1 MLGTI
6 GSGGLVGADGRETS
20 IDDADD
26 RAALVVSRGD
36 GKAAT
41 TSADSMFA
49 VDEPGMPAED
59 PLALPA
65 HAGQI
70 RRLTIVFADL
80 VDSTVLSTRVEPERY
95 RTLIGRYHDEVLRIV
110 DRYEGHIDSTKGDG
124 LLAVFGYP
132 KAHEDDARRAVL
144 AGLAI
149 AREVSR
155 IAEISKRKWG
165 IEMAVR
171 VGVHRGQVYLDTER
185 GDVYGLAANLAAR
198 VSGLAS
204 PGAVVVSGAVEP
216 LVRNTFELEALQ
228 PAAVKGVEELIAHH
242 RVIGERLEP
251 VKEANRPLVGRE
263 KHRAYLQKAWGKA
276 QNAALTTPGISFV
289 GEPGIG
295 KSRLAAVAAELVER
309 SGGVALELTGSAFHV
324 GAGLYPIRMLLERRS
339 GFGRLT
345 DQAERLRLLRTEVA
359 ARGLDPAIVVLL
371 APVAGIA
378 PDAGYEPVEAEG
390 AALYDMIA
398 SAVQDYLLACLDDRP
413 GLLLAEDV
421 HWFDPS
427 TMEVLGSLL
436 RVADGRLLVVIT
448 ARPGAWLPEG
458 WPVKVVG
465 LKALTDEQ
473 AEALITALNPTLTPD
488 ERAAVQD
495 RCDGVPFYI
504 EQVVTGLDGPGVPE
518 ALYDPLFARL
528 RASPN
533 AVPVVEAAG
542 VIGRHVDRALL
553 GTVCTL
559 SEADIDEVI
568 DELENALVL
577 EQWGIAGWRFRHE
590 LLREVAVELA
600 PPSVRLGLHARV
612 ADALVGAPGDPD
624 WGVVA
629 GHYEA
634 AERFD
639 DAADAYQHATT
650 AARRRGALTEARS
663 YLTRALAQL
672 ERAAPGPMRNRR
684 EISVRM
690 ERGWLVAAADGA
702 LSQAAAADFER
713 CLDLAMTDPLDDEII
728 ETRLDLVES
737 YVRRADLR
745 GALQQLESLRQDIGT
760 ERPWLE
766 LMVDIWFG
774 LASWLRGAFDAALS
788 QLEQA
793 TVRFAA
799 AVRPDVN
806 VYNLPEMVA
815 EAYTQLAS
823 THLVRGDLASAQA
836 ALMEAEHVT
845 AALGFPEGPFNLAY
859 VRFVEIWLHVETG
872 ELDRAAVMAADV
884 TEVGE
889 RLGLEILRL
898 FGATWQATIRVLVA
912 LNADPPDPD
921 ALSAHIA
928 TMSDLVDSLRAVEL
942 NEYVTYFGGVLGR
955 LLIAAGKHE
964 LARQGLDAMLVLA
977 DETELRFY
985 NAELLRLRAHTH
997 ADIEARRADIAAA
1010 LELAR
1015 RQGATLFELRAALE
1029 DAELRGQPARAA
1041 LIDVI
1046 SRFPSDIGWPEL
1058 PRARALA
1065 E

>member
-1 MLGTI
+1 
-6 GSGGLVGADGRETS
+6 VGADGREAS
-20 IDDADD
+20 IYDADD
-26 RAALVVSRGD
+26 RAAAAVSRSD
-36 GKAAT
+36 RKAAT
-41 TSADSMFA
+41 TSADWMSA
-49 VDEPGMPAED
+49 VDEHDMDAED
-59 PLALPA
+59 PLAFPA
-65 HAGQI
+65 HAGEI
-70 RRLTIVFADL
+70 RRLTILFADL

-95 RTLIGRYHDEVLRIV
+95 RTLVGRYRDEVLRIV

-124 LLAVFGYP
+124 LLAVFGHP

-165 IEMAVR
+165 IEIAVR
-171 VGVHRGQVYLDTER
+171 VGVHRGKVYLDTER
-185 GDVYGLAANLAAR
+185 DDVYGLAANLAAR
-198 VSGLAS
+198 VSSLAP
-204 PGAVVVSGAVEP
+204 PGAVVVSDAVEP

-251 VKEANRPLVGRE
+251 AKEGNRPLVGRE
-263 KHRAYLQKAWGKA
+263 KQQARLRNAWTKA
-276 QNAALTTPGISFV
+276 QNAALTTPGVLFV

-295 KSRLAAVAAELVER
+295 KSRLAAVAAELVEG
-309 SGGVALELTGSAFHV
+309 SGGVALELIGSAFRS
-324 GAGLYPIRMLLERRS
+324 GAGLYPIRTLLERRC
-339 GFGRLT
+339 GIGRLT
-345 DQAERLRLLRTEVA
+345 DQVARLRLLSAEVA
-359 ARGLDPAIVVLL
+359 ARGLDPASVVLL

-390 AALYDMIA
+390 AALYEMIA
-398 SAVQDYLLACLDDRP
+398 AAVQDYLLACLEDRP
-413 GLLLAEDV
+413 GLLVAEDAQ
-421 HWFDPS
+421 WFDPS
-427 TMEVLGSLL
+427 TTEVLGSLL
-436 RVADGRLLVVIT
+436 GAADGRLLVVLT

-458 WPVKVVG
+458 WPVEVVE

-473 AEALITALNPTLTPD
+473 TDALITALNPTLTPD
-488 ERAAVQD
+488 ERAAVQR

-518 ALYDPLFARL
+518 ALYDPLFTRL
-528 RASPN
+528 RASAN
-533 AVPVVEAAG
+533 AIPVIEAAG
-542 VIGRHVDRALL
+542 IIGRHVDRGLL

-559 SEADIDEVI
+559 NEADIDEVI

-577 EQWGIAGWRFRHE
+577 EQWGVDGWRFRHE

-600 PPSVRLGLHARV
+600 PPSVRRGLHARV
-612 ADALVGAPGDPD
+612 ADELVGARGDPD
-624 WGVVA
+624 WSVVA

-672 ERAAPGPMRNRR
+672 ERAPGPTRNRR

-702 LSQAAAADFER
+702 LSKAAAADFER
-713 CLDLAMTDPLDDEII
+713 CLDLAMTDPLDDEMI

-745 GALQQLESLRQDIGT
+745 GAVQQLESLRRDIGT
-760 ERPWLE
+760 EQPWLE

-774 LASWLRGAFDAALS
+774 LVSWLRGAFDSALS

-793 TVRFAA
+793 TARFAA
-799 AVRPDVN
+799 AVRPDVE

-815 EAYTQLAS
+815 EAYTQLAA

-836 ALMEAEHVT
+836 ALTEAEHVT
-845 AALGFPEGPFNLAY
+845 EGLGFPEGPFNLAY
-859 VRFVEIWLHVETG
+859 VRFLQIWLNVEAG
-872 ELDRAAVMAADV
+872 ELDRAAVVAADV
-884 TEVGE
+884 TEVGA

-898 FGATWQATIRVLVA
+898 FGATWQASIRVLVA
-912 LNADPPDPD
+912 LRVDPPDPD
-921 ALSAHIA
+921 ALSVHIA
-928 TMSDLVDSLRAVEL
+928 TMTELVDSLRAVEL
-942 NEYVTYFGGVLGR
+942 NEFVTYFGGVLAR
-955 LLIAAGKHE
+955 LLIAAGEHE
-964 LARQGLDAMLVLA
+964 RAREGLDAVLQLA
-977 DETELRFY
+977 DETEMRFY
-985 NAELLRLRAHTH
+985 NAELLRLRAHTLT
-997 ADIEARRADIAAA
+997 DLDARRADIAAA

-1015 RQGATLFELRAALE
+1015 SQGATLFELRAALE
-1029 DAELRGQPARAA
+1029 DAELGGQPARAA
-1041 LIDVI
+1041 LIDVV
-1046 SRFPSDIGWPEL
+1046 SRFPADTGWSEL
-1058 PRARALA
+1058 PRAHALMQ
-1065 E
+1065 